1 MDSKKLQLAEEML
14 GIDQY
19 HTPRICVKCGG
30 VMIFKGV
37 GEYRC
42 EDCNQLAYDDY
53 GKVRVYLEKHKGAT
67 AIEIETMT
75 GVKQKTIRMMLKEAR
90 FELTDD
96 SRTFLFC
103 DNCGKKIRSGRLCQ
117 GCEMDMHRKLEEQQ
131 RKKRNEKIMIQGYG
145 KMHGEDGKKRFDHG
159 KMEERK

>member
-19 HTPRICVKCGG
+19 HTPRLCTTCGG

-42 EDCNQLAYDDY
+42 EDCNELAYDDY
-53 GKVRVYLEKHKGAT
+53 GKVRLYLEKHKGAT

-96 SRTFLFC
+96 SKSFLFC
-103 DNCGKKIRSGRLCQ
+103 EICKKKIRSGRLCPQ
-117 GCEMDMHRKLEEQQ
+117 CEMEFHRNLEEKQ
-131 RKKRNEKIMIQGYG
+131 RRQRNQNVKIQGLG
-145 KMHGEDGKKRFDHG
+145 KGPGEEGKKRFSH
-159 KMEERK
+159 E

>member
-14 GIDQY
+14 GVDQY
-19 HTPRICVKCGG
+19 HTPRLCTKCGG

-42 EDCNQLAYDDY
+42 EDCNELAYDDY

-67 AIEIETMT
+67 AIEIEAVT

-96 SRTFLFC
+96 SKAFLFC
-103 DNCGKKIRSGRLCQ
+103 ESCKKKIRSGRLCPQ
-117 GCEMDMHRKLEEQQ
+117 CEMEVHRNLEEKQ
-131 RKKRNEKIMIQGYG
+131 RKQRNQNVKIQGLG
-145 KMHGEDGKKRFDHG
+145 RGPGEDGKRRFSHEKIG
-159 KMEERK
+159 G

>member
-14 GIDQY
+14 GIDKY
-19 HTPRICVKCGG
+19 HTPRLCTKCGG

-42 EDCNQLAYDDY
+42 EDCNALAYDDY
-53 GKVRVYLEKHKGAT
+53 GKVRLYLEKHKGAT

-90 FELTDD
+90 FELTDE

-103 DNCGKKIRSGRLCQ
+103 EKCGKKIRSGRLCPQ
-117 GCEMDMHRKLEEQQ
+117 CEMDIHRKLEEEQ
-131 RKKRNEKIMIQGYG
+131 RRKRNETVKVQGYG
-145 KMHGEDGKKRFDHG
+145 RGHGEEGKRRFDHDKIG
-159 KMEERK
+159 G